1 MAEKSQKSKV
11 PASFRVGAIALVFLI
26 IGYQVALLVYRASVA
41 GIVAHRDR
49 PDTVYVVD
57 RELAREVLEEMA
69 AGDRPP
75 LAGTASQDASADQV
89 RRQPHS
95 GGLSGGTPDSSIVI
109 RRNSPHSPTADAVV
123 REHRPRTYE
132 SFRFNPNTAT
142 AEDFQ
147 RLGFS
152 EKQAAS
158 IVSYREKG
166 GRFRRKTDFAKSF
179 VVADSVYRRLEAY
192 IDIPLVDINKADS
205 AAFDSLPGI
214 GPYFAS
220 KMVSYRE
227 ELGGYSYP
235 EQLMDIWHFDREKYD
250 GLKDLIEVGESAPYQ
265 LWTLPEEELRKHP
278 YIGRSAHAVVLWRSS
293 MPRDS
298 WTVSELGAASVL
310 PAEMASKLSRCN
322 IAVP

>member
-1 MAEKSQKSKV
+1 MTEKNPKNKV
-11 PASFRVGAIALVFLI
+11 PASLRVGAIALVFLI

-57 RELAREVLEEMA
+57 RELARKVLGEMA
-69 AGDRPP
+69 A
-75 LAGTASQDASADQV
+75 A
-89 RRQPHS
+89 S
-95 GGLSGGTPDSSIVI
+95 GGPASDALQAVTGHSAHPAIPRGLASDSTVVI
-109 RRNSPHSPTADAVV
+109 RCNSAHDPKADAVV
-123 REHRPRTYE
+123 REHTPRTYE

-142 AEDFQ
+142 AEDFR

-158 IVSYREKG
+158 IVNYREKG
-166 GRFRRKTDFAKSF
+166 GMFRRKTDFAKSF
-179 VVADSVYRRLEAY
+179 VVADSVYQRLEPY
-192 IDIPLVDINKADS
+192 IDIPLVDINEADS
-205 AAFDSLPGI
+205 AAFDALPGI

-265 LWTLPEEELRKHP
+265 LWTLPEEDLRRHP

-293 MPRDS
+293 MPRES

-310 PAEMASKLSRCN
+310 PAEMAEKLSRCR
-322 IAVP
+322 IAAP